1 MGIIVSAELGALQ
14 RSADRRTTRTSAE
27 IGLSTVSVLEANVY
41 IVEHIRNGTRYI
53 DNSYSGILKEFTLFH
68 TTYSTV

>member
-41 IVEHIRNGTRYI
+41 ISSNISE
-53 DNSYSGILKEFTLFH
+53 
-68 TTYSTV
+68 TVQDI